1 LKDVSLDLDEDDVS
15 EKKSPAKLKNLRKG
29 MSRSTKDLKR
39 AGTTKLDSDDE
50 DEDKDDEDSLDDAGS

>member
-1 LKDVSLDLDEDDVS
+1 MDDVDS
-15 EKKSPAKLKNLRKG
+15 IDEGNADNSNKIQPNLKNLRKG